1 MASSTVMTNSLAG
14 LKVQLATGSVV
25 HVQTFLLILN
35 ITYISNKGRRA
46 VMESSIV
53 MTNPLVWLKVQLEA
67 GSVMESSIVMTN
79 PLVGLKVQL
88 ATSSV
93 IHMQ

>member
-1 MASSTVMTNSLAG
+1 
-14 LKVQLATGSVV
+14 
-25 HVQTFLLILN
+25 
-35 ITYISNKGRRA
+35 
-46 VMESSIV
+46 MESSIV

-88 ATSSV
+88 ATGWFLCKQTSFFIRARRSSCTELPDV
-93 IHMQ
+93 LNSLQSKRNR